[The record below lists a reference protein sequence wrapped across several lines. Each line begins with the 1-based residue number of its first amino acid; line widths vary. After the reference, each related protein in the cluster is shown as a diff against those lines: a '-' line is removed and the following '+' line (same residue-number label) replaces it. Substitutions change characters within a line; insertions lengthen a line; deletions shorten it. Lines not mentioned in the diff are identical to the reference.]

1 MKVRRVTSSEG
12 FGGINQSLAP
22 LLRALHL
29 AAEFCYFPDW
39 IKKQSCTKIQDE
51 HHNMAADGVASPQ
64 LSLSAALALSIQ
76 LYAVNVACASGQAA
90 RLSVKESVLLPH
102 GSAWKKKNN
111 QHLMLVLEH

>member
-76 LYAVNVACASGQAA
+76 LYGLHQ
-90 RLSVKESVLLPH
+90 RLRTQCVYPAPEQEVSKLHP
-102 GSAWKKKNN
+102 
-111 QHLMLVLEH
+111 